1 MPFFKISKLVG
12 GSLFKKPATNMYPV
26 KSWVPYERTR
36 GHIEIDIDAC
46 IFCGIC
52 AKKCPTVAIEVEAET
67 GTWAIDPM
75 RCIQC
80 NCCVEVCPKDCLFD
94 DPHYPAPS
102 ANKVIDKHVGTPPVK
117 KPKAKPKVSAEA
129 PAASAAPAAATTAV
143 AEAPAVPD
151 ASAPAAEA

>member
-1 MPFFKISKLVG
+1 MQFFKISKLVG

-26 KSWVPYERTR
+26 QPWVPYERTR
-36 GHIEIDIDAC
+36 GHIVIDIDAC

-52 AKKCPTVAIEVEAET
+52 AKKCPTVAIEVDAEA

-80 NCCVEVCPKDCLFD
+80 NCCVEVCPKDCLMD

-102 ANKVIDKHVGTPPVK
+102 THKVIDKHIGTPPVK
-117 KPKAKPKVSAEA
+117 KPKAKATVSAEA
-129 PAASAAPAAATTAV
+129 PAAPAAVETSV
-143 AEAPAVPD
+143 VEAPAPTTPP
-151 ASAPAAEA
+151 APAAEV